1 MEPIRTLE
9 EISDG
14 KLYDIEDMVKA
25 DTKGCNGCSAC
36 CHNVGDLVMLTPFD
50 VYEMV
55 SHLDQSFD
63 DLLVDCLTLREQNKI
78 MLPYL
83 KMQDTTMRCSFLN
96 EENRCKIHSY
106 RPNICRLF
114 PLGRVYEQ
122 DNFKYFLQVNS
133 CPKPNLQEVQ
143 VKEWIGIDNYP
154 ENKTFIL
161 AWHQLIKALTFR
173 LKFVYD
179 AAERKAINNYLHDTF
194 YRITLNEGED
204 FYKAFMRILP
214 EAKSHLGII

>member
-14 KLYDIEDMVKA
+14 KLYDIEDIVNA

-36 CHNVGDLVMLTPFD
+36 CHNVGDLVVLTPFD
-50 VYEMV
+50 VYEIV
-55 SHLDQSFD
+55 SHLGQSFD

-83 KMQDTTMRCSFLN
+83 KMQGPTERCSFLN
-96 EENRCKIHSY
+96 AENRCTIHGY

-114 PLGRVYEQ
+114 PLGRVYET

-133 CPKPNLQEVQ
+133 CLKPNLHPIQ
-143 VKEWIGIDNYP
+143 VKEWIGVKDYPDN
-154 ENKTFIL
+154 KAFIL

-179 AAERKAINNYLHDTF
+179 VQERNEINQYLQDTF
-194 YRITLNEGED
+194 YRMTLNEGED
-204 FYKAFMRILP
+204 FYKAFKRVLP
-214 EAKSHLGII
+214 EAKKHLGII